1 MSWVNNN
8 NNIDLIIFLLLIKDT
23 KEILV
28 EEGRDGRGYRDDIDG
43 RGYKDD
49 RW

>member
-8 NNIDLIIFLLLIKDT
+8 NNINLIIFLLLIKDI

-28 EEGRDGRGYRDDIDG
+28 EDIEMI
-43 RGYKDD
+43 
-49 RW
+49 